1 MSASKMRGHAMT
13 GKFGEF
19 KKGIPQHV
27 NPEHSRELYD
37 DVRKAMDIRIGPE
50 TSNISLGKYAK
61 RNDVI
66 GTRARAELK
75 RRGKLNEESTADIRG
90 LGLVT
95 GNPVVDSDAIE
106 DYLDKN
112 NKVFD
117 AENKELEKRLQKWG
131 LRGFIDHTKS
141 LNTKKAKGT
150 VF

>member
-1 MSASKMRGHAMT
+1 MSEPKP
-13 GKFGEF
+13 
-19 KKGIPQHV
+19 KKLK
-27 NPEHSRELYD
+27 E
-37 DVRKAMDIRIGPE
+37 E
-50 TSNISLGKYAK
+50 T
-61 RNDVI
+61 
-66 GTRARAELK
+66 
-75 RRGKLNEESTADIRG
+75 TADIRG